1 MDFIK
6 TMLAGIIFLIIA
18 VTVIGTLAGTVDDAS
33 EGITQ
38 DARCTAAGCF
48 FNASVVGNRT
58 VACTQGNATAS
69 DNTVCTSSNTNTA
82 YPLEGLFNTG
92 GVVILLFIAAGLI
105 VVVGV
110 AFNMYKKKG

>member
-6 TMLAGIIFLIIA
+6 TMLAGIIFLVIA
-18 VTVIGTLAGTVDDAS
+18 VTVIGTLAGTVDDTS
-33 EGITQ
+33 DDITQ
-38 DARCTAAGCF
+38 DQRCEAAGCL
-48 FNASVVGNRT
+48 FNATGTPSL
-58 VACTQGNATAS
+58 CQWNAT
-69 DNTVCTSSNTNTA
+69 NSSACPTDSANSA
-82 YPLEGLFNTG
+82 YPLEGLFDTG